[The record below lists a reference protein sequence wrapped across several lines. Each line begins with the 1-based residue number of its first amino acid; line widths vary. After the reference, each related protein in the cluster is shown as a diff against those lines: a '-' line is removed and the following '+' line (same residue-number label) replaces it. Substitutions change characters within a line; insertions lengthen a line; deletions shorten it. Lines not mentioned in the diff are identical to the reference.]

1 MEIVNSKDLCL
12 NVIKNPLP
20 NLHRGGVFLI
30 YFFLLPLSSF
40 PPQDQISASGCN
52 ACLEDK
58 QAQVKPQPVSLLRR
72 SRCPR
77 RACPILPGSCS
88 NCPRRCPA
96 LEPVCSPLPDERQL
110 CTGLGLF
117 CLKTYQGLPR
127 ERECKEKSQ
136 IKPEPRSPFRRTLFA
151 PYVLQFISLE

>member
-1 MEIVNSKDLCL
+1 M
-12 NVIKNPLP
+12 IKNPLP
-20 NLHRGGVFLI
+20 NLHRGGFFLI
-30 YFFLLPLSSF
+30 YFFLLPLSSS

-110 CTGLGLF
+110 CTALGLF

-127 ERECKEKSQ
+127 ERECKESHKSNLNRAVHLGERYLRHMFCSSFHWNS
-136 IKPEPRSPFRRTLFA
+136 KLA
-151 PYVLQFISLE
+151 